1 LGKLLTEVLKHLK
14 ALVTDKL
21 LSKCS
26 FLVVYLQ
33 FAIMLILQIN
43 TKLKEPGAMHFHLSQ
58 MGITGPNIE
67 IHLKQGQTQG
77 AHTITQESNP

>member
-1 LGKLLTEVLKHLK
+1 LK
-14 ALVTDKL
+14 ALATDKL

-67 IHLKQGQTQG
+67 IYLKQGQTQG
-77 AHTITQESNP
+77 AHTITQENSLKLLRAW

>member
-1 LGKLLTEVLKHLK
+1 LK

-67 IHLKQGQTQG
+67 IYLKQGQTQG
-77 AHTITQESNP
+77 AHTITQENSLKLLRAW